1 LEQAKGM
8 TFGMTHFSWRA
19 PQVIAGIA
27 VAGIVLAGVGIT
39 VFRKKPSLE
48 ELERERRRLLVQG
61 GRIVDGTILDI
72 NELMPSE
79 TNPEGLK
86 LILYKYEIAGV
97 VYECSQDV
105 APLRGVDLYATR
117 VGFPC
122 SVRYEPHNPQNSIVI
137 AENWSGLRDKVSR
150 PFPKTPTPQPR

>member
-1 LEQAKGM
+1 M
-8 TFGMTHFSWRA
+8 TNLSLRD
-19 PQVIAGIA
+19 PQVLVGIA
-27 VAGIVLAGVGIT
+27 AAGLVLVGVGIH
-39 VFRKKPSLE
+39 VFRKKPSPE
-48 ELERERRRLLVQG
+48 EIERERRAKLVQS

-79 TNPEGLK
+79 GHPSGMK

-97 VYECSQDV
+97 SYECSQDIT
-105 APLRGVDLYATR
+105 PLGSVDLYATR

-137 AENWSGLRDKVSR
+137 AEGWSGLRDRVPRPPVKATTTPKSR
-150 PFPKTPTPQPR
+150 

>member
-1 LEQAKGM
+1 M
-8 TFGMTHFSWRA
+8 TIGMTHLSLRD

-27 VAGIVLAGVGIT
+27 AVGLVLVGVGIT
-39 VFRKKPSLE
+39 VFRKKPSPE
-48 ELERERRRLLVQG
+48 EVERERRTELVRS
-61 GRIVDGTILDI
+61 GRIVDGTVLDI
-72 NELMPSE
+72 NELLPSE
-79 TNPEGLK
+79 SNPNGLK

-105 APLRGVDLYATR
+105 TPLGEVDLYATR

-137 AENWSGLRDKVSR
+137 AETWSGLRDRVPR
-150 PFPKTPTPQPR
+150 PLSKPMAQKPH

>member
-1 LEQAKGM
+1 M
-8 TFGMTHFSWRA
+8 TFGMTHLSLRD

-27 VAGIVLAGVGIT
+27 AAGLVLVGVGIT
-39 VFRKKPSLE
+39 VFRKKPSAE
-48 ELERERRRLLVQG
+48 EIERERRTELVRS
-61 GRIVDGTILDI
+61 GRIVDGTVLDI
-72 NELMPSE
+72 NELLPSE
-79 TNPEGLK
+79 SNPNGLK

-105 APLRGVDLYATR
+105 SPLGEVDLYATR

-137 AENWSGLRDKVSR
+137 AEGWSGLRDRVPR
-150 PFPKTPTPQPR
+150 PPLRPATKSPR